1 METRVGAGDWKSHR
15 VAEGN
20 AFGYPGT
27 GAAEEGSCGR
37 QLDAKGATTRVAPTA
52 KLDAN
57 GATTRVAPTAKLDAN
72 GAGLVVAHIGPVY
85 VPGTWEVPGT

>member
-37 QLDAKGATTRVAPTA
+37 Q
-52 KLDAN
+52 LDAN